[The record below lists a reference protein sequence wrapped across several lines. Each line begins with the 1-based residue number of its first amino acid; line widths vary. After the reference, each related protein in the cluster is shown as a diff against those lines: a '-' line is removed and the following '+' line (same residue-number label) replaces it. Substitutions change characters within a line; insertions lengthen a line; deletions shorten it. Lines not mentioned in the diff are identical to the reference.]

1 MSSISG
7 FYYLTG
13 SLNDGQEEAEVPARS
28 KVVEAKQAP
37 EEFDTREEEESGAEV
52 DEEEGDDV
60 EVPSEPPEDAWFIPL
75 GLARQRPQTFYK
87 GSDPEWQSFVEF
99 SHDKKRN
106 HFIRS
111 L

>member
-1 MSSISG
+1 MD
-7 FYYLTG
+7 
-13 SLNDGQEEAEVPARS
+13 DGQEEEEVPARS
-28 KVVEAKQAP
+28 KAVEAQQFP
-37 EEFDTREEEESGAEV
+37 EELVTREEEENGVEV
-52 DEEEGDDV
+52 DEEEEEDV

-87 GSDPEWQSFVEF
+87 GGDPEWQSFVEF

-111 L
+111 LYPPIPL